1 MTAARVR
8 VLAVLAFLLLVAG
21 AFAIAGRRT
30 PVPAEKPPLMLL
42 TSLPIVF
49 GEQFAIDDGGSPA
62 LDALERRYRVRTIS
76 VTSPRELRGGNLL
89 LMAHPLAQT
98 PENLVAL
105 DQWVR
110 RGGRVLLLADPM
122 LEWPSERP
130 LGDPLRPA
138 PMFSD
143 TGLLARWGLRL
154 DTPEKPGPKVQKLA
168 DLEIVTDSP
177 GTLHGSC
184 RTSADRLMADCQV
197 GSGRAFVVAD
207 ADFIGTDQLDGATGD
222 NLKALLALLDRLAR
236 A

>member
-1 MTAARVR
+1 MTVARVR
-8 VLAVLAFLLLVAG
+8 VLAVLAFVLFAAG
-21 AFAIAGRRT
+21 ALAVAGRRNAAT
-30 PVPAEKPPLMLL
+30 DEKPTLMLL

-49 GEQFAIDDGGSPA
+49 GEQFAIDGGGSPA
-62 LDALERRYRVRTIS
+62 LQALESRYRVRSIS
-76 VTSPRELRGGNLL
+76 VTSPGELRSGNLL

-98 PENLVAL
+98 AENLVAL
-105 DQWVR
+105 DEWVR
-110 RGGRVLLLADPM
+110 RGGRVMLLADPM

-154 DTPEKPGPKVQKLA
+154 DTPENPGPKMQKLA
-168 DLEIVTDSP
+168 ELQVMTDSP

-197 GSGRAFVVAD
+197 GKGRAIVVAD
-207 ADFIGTDQLDGATGD
+207 ADFVRADQLGGAAGN
-222 NLKALLALLDRLAR
+222 NLKALLALLDELAR

>member
-1 MTAARVR
+1 MTVARVR
-8 VLAVLAFLLLVAG
+8 VLAVLAFVLFAAG
-21 AFAIAGRRT
+21 ALAVAGRRNAAT
-30 PVPAEKPPLMLL
+30 DEKPTLMLL

-49 GEQFAIDDGGSPA
+49 GEQFAIDGGGSPA
-62 LDALERRYRVRTIS
+62 LQALESRYRVRSIS
-76 VTSPRELRGGNLL
+76 VTSPGELRSGNLL

-98 PENLVAL
+98 AENLVAL
-105 DQWVR
+105 DEWVR
-110 RGGRVLLLADPM
+110 RGGRVMLLADPM

-154 DTPEKPGPKVQKLA
+154 DTPEKPGPKMQKLA
-168 DLEIVTDSP
+168 ELQVMTDSP

-197 GSGRAFVVAD
+197 GKGRAIVVAD
-207 ADFIGTDQLDGATGD
+207 ADFVRADQLGGAAGN
-222 NLKALLALLDRLAR
+222 NLKALLALLDELAR

>member
-1 MTAARVR
+1 MTVARVR
-8 VLAVLAFLLLVAG
+8 VLAVLAFVLFAAG
-21 AFAIAGRRT
+21 ALAVAGRRNAAT
-30 PVPAEKPPLMLL
+30 DEKPTLMLL

-49 GEQFAIDDGGSPA
+49 GEQFAIDGGGSPA
-62 LDALERRYRVRTIS
+62 LQALESRYRVRSIS
-76 VTSPRELRGGNLL
+76 VTSPGELRSGNLL

-98 PENLVAL
+98 AENLVAL
-105 DQWVR
+105 DEWVR
-110 RGGRVLLLADPM
+110 RGGRVMLLADPM

-154 DTPEKPGPKVQKLA
+154 DTPANPGPKMQKLA
-168 DLEIVTDSP
+168 ELQVMTDSP

-197 GSGRAFVVAD
+197 GKGRAIVVAD
-207 ADFIGTDQLDGATGD
+207 ADFVRADQLGGAAGN
-222 NLKALLALLDRLAR
+222 NLKALLALLDELAR